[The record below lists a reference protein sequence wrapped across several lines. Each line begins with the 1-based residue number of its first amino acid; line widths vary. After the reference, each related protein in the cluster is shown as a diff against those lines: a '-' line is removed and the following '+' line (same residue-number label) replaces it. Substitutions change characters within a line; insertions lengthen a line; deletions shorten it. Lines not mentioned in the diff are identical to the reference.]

1 LGTLIFS
8 YWDNNTYLKD
18 RDIEMHTFSI
28 DLALETT
35 KLVELEGSLST
46 VDGEEEPGGQNT
58 RAHETET
65 YLHEAIKESFHH

>member
-1 LGTLIFS
+1 
-8 YWDNNTYLKD
+8 
-18 RDIEMHTFSI
+18 MHTFSV